1 MMTNRQAELQ
11 GPSVHGSDSSAP
23 TPKAALA
30 RPDMSRFFALSLDL
44 LCIAGIDGYFKRL
57 NPVWEKTLGFS
68 RKELLARPYLEFVHP
83 DDRAV
88 TVAEAEKLAAGV
100 PLVTFENRYRCK
112 DGSYRWLLWNAL
124 PAPRQGLIYAAAR
137 DITDRKQVE
146 TALRESAERYRSLFE
161 GVPVGIYRSTPG
173 GEILD
178 ANPALIEMLA
188 YPDRES
194 LLATPATD
202 LYADPAER
210 YRWQDAMEHEGA
222 VHISEVQFR
231 RRDGT
236 IIWVRDIARAVR
248 DRNGQV
254 SHYEGMWED
263 ITQRKQSEEELSKL
277 SSAVERTPD
286 PVVVAG
292 ANGTIEYVNPAFE
305 KVTGFSAAEVIGQ
318 TPRVLK
324 SGLHPPEF
332 YRGLWDTI
340 LAGRPWWGTFVNR
353 RKDGQLYF
361 SEASIAPIF
370 STQGEITHFVSV
382 ERDITERKQA
392 EKKLREFADEISDL
406 YNHAPCGYHSLD
418 PDGVFIRIN
427 ETALRWLGY
436 SRDEILQ
443 KKFTEVL
450 RKEDVQTFEASFAA
464 LKERGWE
471 RDLELRIV
479 RKDGTTLP
487 VLLSATAVK
496 DSTGKFK
503 MSRSTLFDMTERLV
517 LEEMKRH
524 EWRASQERE
533 IARQVQAR
541 MFPQMAPPLA
551 TLEYA
556 GACTQARAVG
566 GDYYDFI
573 NLAPGRVGFV
583 VADASGKGLSSALLM
598 AGLRADL
605 RSKCQVAPLDLP
617 RILEMVNNSFY
628 ESTDPGVFASLFF
641 GEYEDATRR
650 LRYANCGHNP
660 PLLVR
665 GDETVEHL
673 AGTGPVLGV
682 LLNWEC
688 SVAEAQM
695 ASGDILVFFTDGI
708 QEALNDAGEEFGT
721 ARLVEAVRAN
731 RHLPVSSLL
740 NVIATTVQKFGSGP
754 QKDDQTLILAR
765 VR

>member
-1 MMTNRQAELQ
+1 MNHKSALPKPNVDR
-11 GPSVHGSDSSAP
+11 SDSAAP
-23 TPKAALA
+23 TPKLTSA
-30 RPDMSRFFALSLDL
+30 RPDMRHFVALSLDL
-44 LCIAGIDGYFKRL
+44 LCIAGVDGYFKRL
-57 NPVWEKTLGFS
+57 NSVWEKTLGFS
-68 RKELLARPYLEFVHP
+68 REELLAQPYLEFVHP

-88 TVAEAEKLAAGV
+88 TVAVAQDLATGL

-112 DGSYRWLLWNAL
+112 DGSYKWLLWNAL
-124 PAPRQGLIYAAAR
+124 PVARQGLIYAAAR
-137 DITDRKQVE
+137 DITDRKQTE
-146 TALRESAERYRSLFE
+146 TALRASTERYRSLFE
-161 GVPVGIYRSTPG
+161 GVPLGIYRTTPR

-178 ANPALIEMLA
+178 ANQALTEMLA

-194 LLATPATD
+194 LLATRADD

-210 YRWQDAMEHEGA
+210 YRWQDVMEHEGG
-222 VHISEVQFR
+222 VHTNEVRFR

-248 DRNGQV
+248 DNNGQV
-254 SHYEGMWED
+254 LYYEGMWED

-277 SSAVERTPD
+277 SSAVNRTPD
-286 PVVVAG
+286 PVLIAS

-305 KVTGFSAAEVIGQ
+305 KVTGFSAQEVIGQ
-318 TPRVLK
+318 TPRILK
-324 SGLHPPEF
+324 SGIHPQEF
-332 YRGLWDTI
+332 YRRLWDTI

-353 RKDGQLYF
+353 RKDGQFYF

-392 EKKLREFADEISDL
+392 EKKLQEFADEISDL
-406 YNHAPCGYHSLD
+406 YDHAPCGYHSLD
-418 PDGVFIRIN
+418 PEGVFIRIN
-427 ETALRWLGY
+427 ETELRWLGY
-436 SRDEILQ
+436 PRDEILQ
-443 KKFTEVL
+443 KKKFTDVIRE
-450 RKEDVQTFEASFAA
+450 EDVRAFEVSFAT
-464 LKERGWE
+464 LKERGWV
-471 RDLELRIV
+471 RDLELRMV

-487 VLLSATAVK
+487 VLFSATAVR
-496 DSTGKFK
+496 DSAGKFK

-517 LEEMKRH
+517 LEDMKRH
-524 EWRASQERE
+524 EWRASQEME
-533 IARQVQAR
+533 IAKQVQAR
-541 MFPQMAPPLA
+541 LFPQTAPALE

-573 NLAPGRVGFV
+573 SLAPGRVGLV
-583 VADASGKGLSSALLM
+583 VADVAGKGLFSALLM

-605 RSKCQVAPLDLP
+605 RSKCQVSPLDLSHM
-617 RILEMVNNSFY
+617 LEMVNNSFY
-628 ESTDPGVFASLFF
+628 ESTDPGVFVSLFF
-641 GEYEDATRR
+641 GDYEDAARR

-660 PLLVR
+660 PLLLRVD
-665 GDETVEHL
+665 GTVEHL
-673 AGTGPVLGV
+673 GGTGPVLGV
-682 LLNWEC
+682 LPDWEC

-708 QEALNDAGEEFGT
+708 QEASNDGGEEFGI

-731 RHLPVSSLL
+731 CHLPVSSLL
-740 NVIATTVQKFGSGP
+740 EVIATAVQRFSSGR